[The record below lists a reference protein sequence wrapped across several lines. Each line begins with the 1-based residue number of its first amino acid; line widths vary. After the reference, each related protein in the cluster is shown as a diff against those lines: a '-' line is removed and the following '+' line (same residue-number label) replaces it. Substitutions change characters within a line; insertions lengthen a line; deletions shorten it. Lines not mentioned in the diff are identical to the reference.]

1 MVSQKS
7 EIEYLQERLKI
18 ANEKL
23 SENRSINQGSSEKSI
38 WTSVEG
44 KQKVGTFL
52 CICQNEVGSASN
64 KVKKQTGTFTSL
76 LLKNIMCQTFNKMR
90 EECFPFLKTEY
101 IFLL

>member
-23 SENRSINQGSSEKSI
+23 SENRLINQGSSEKSI
-38 WTSVEG
+38 CTNVEG

-52 CICQNEVGSASN
+52 S
-64 KVKKQTGTFTSL
+64 
-76 LLKNIMCQTFNKMR
+76 
-90 EECFPFLKTEY
+90 FL
-101 IFLL
+101 